1 MTRTGETG
9 GVGALIR
16 IPLRVLLPCLAVSLA
31 AFGAVAVGLA
41 GVWGTS
47 GYLMR
52 QVDNNLLACATSMLS
67 DGFVAAPAA
76 PPGLRP
82 GLRPGAARVL
92 CRYGVAERE
101 RAGAD
106 PRGAR

>member
-67 DGFVAAPAA
+67 DGFVAAP
-76 PPGLRP
+76 GLRP
-82 GLRPGAARVL
+82 GLRPGAAGSCDMELLSASGQVL
-92 CRYGVAERE
+92 IL
-101 RAGAD
+101 D
-106 PRGAR
+106 GAR